1 MHRTRVIASIAL
13 GLLMTVAAQ
22 ANEKKVKLADLPP
35 AVQTSVDSQAAGN
48 TVTGFTK
55 DTVDGNTLYK
65 ANLVVDGRARVIT
78 IAPDGTV
85 SSVQNEIA
93 WESVPADIQT
103 TLTKAAGKGKLS
115 DFSSVSTDGKIVS
128 YNATLDTKGN
138 KDRISVKPHVASPDS
153 APAAPASDKK

>member
-1 MHRTRVIASIAL
+1 MHRTRLIAAIAL
-13 GLLMTVAAQ
+13 ALLTTGAAQ
-22 ANEKKVKLADLPP
+22 ATEKKVKLADLPP
-35 AVQTSVDSQAAGN
+35 AVQTTVDSQAGGN

-55 DTVDGNTLYK
+55 DTVEGNTLYK

-128 YNATLDTKGN
+128 YNAMLETNGN
-138 KDRISVKPHVASPDS
+138 RDRISVRPHAAADPAPG
-153 APAAPASDKK
+153 APAPANK

>member
-1 MHRTRVIASIAL
+1 MHRTRLIASIAL

-65 ANLVVDGRARVIT
+65 ANLVVDGHARVVT
-78 IAPDGTV
+78 INSDGTV
-85 SSVQNEIA
+85 ASVENEIA

-128 YNATLDTKGN
+128 YNAMLDTKGN
-138 KDRISVKPHVASPDS
+138 KDRISVKPHVASPES
-153 APAAPASDKK
+153 VPAAPAADKK